1 MKKLILVYLI
11 FASPLSF
18 AETVATVL
26 YSSKTVMATH
36 NGVAHAISRG
46 ATLEAGDS
54 IKTEAGA
61 GANIKYKNGTLVN
74 IGENSVYKILA
85 YSPKSTDEQI
95 KAELSAGKI
104 HIKTNGKTK
113 EALKTP
119 VIALAILGTDVS
131 VYVASPAK
139 TYTQVSEGKVK
150 VGETILGIGQS
161 ALATP
166 QGVVSTPFPAAGKV
180 SSPQSAPGTIR
191 TSISVQSK
199 TANTTTNRVS
209 NTTTNRRVDSTTN
222 KTSTTTTTRTSKN
235 VATVNS
241 QASNASTNSDNAD
254 SDLTQT
260 SQSLDSTTAA
270 DATSSIGFIAS
281 NTVVGDVT
289 TSVAEA
295 TSVAALIDISVLCS

>member
-139 TYTQVSEGKVK
+139 TYTQVREGKVK

-191 TSISVQSK
+191 TSISAQPK
-199 TANTTTNRVS
+199 TA

-222 KTSTTTTTRTSKN
+222 KTSTRTTTRTSKN

-241 QASNASTNSDNAD
+241 QASNASTISDNAD